1 MKENIPWTLID
12 FYDNQPVIDLIEA
25 KMGILELLDEECLVS
40 FNVLISQ
47 TRIEPPLFLFGKF
60 PLKNPCKR
68 QFCNF
73 AILMCFS
80 HIGKTHCKPKIHL
93 HLSLKPIY
101 TDAISHLSR
110 TQNILETGNS
120 EPGVS

>member
-47 TRIEPPLFLFGKF
+47 TQSSLPSFSPSQQGAKYTWNCQ
-60 PLKNPCKR
+60 LKARKE
-68 QFCNF
+68 
-73 AILMCFS
+73 
-80 HIGKTHCKPKIHL
+80 
-93 HLSLKPIY
+93 SLKQRWR
-101 TDAISHLSR
+101 DF
-110 TQNILETGNS
+110 G
-120 EPGVS
+120 